1 MTIVAYLKQ
10 ELGSQGDF
18 FNEWKKLSTQDKID
32 LKNWAIEE
40 MKTRNIEITEAKK

>member
-10 ELGSQGDF
+10 ELGAQGDF

-32 LKNWAIEE
+32 LKTWAAEE
-40 MKTRNIEITEAKK
+40 MSVRGIEITEAKK